1 MVTAKAEP
9 ISICGFITH
18 QTFRSALLTLL
29 VVGGGSV
36 VTPLFLSV
44 CWVFSASHIVITT
57 ASWHN
62 RNYYANI
69 IGIMPLLCSH
79 CPSFSFPPW
88 LGFSKEVSALFQI
101 FLYCPPY
108 HSYHFTEFASKGKGF
123 LKNSLQLKGLLYLAN
138 LLKLKNNFSREH
150 RVLRIVLF
158 RYLRGRM
165 FLRKRIACLK
175 EHLDCIWQG
184 FVNSVK
190 SQRVSILVFIL

>member
-1 MVTAKAEP
+1 M
-9 ISICGFITH
+9 
-18 QTFRSALLTLL
+18 
-29 VVGGGSV
+29 
-36 VTPLFLSV
+36 PLFLSV

-62 RNYYANI
+62 SSCYANI
-69 IGIMPLLCSH
+69 IEIMPLLSSH

-88 LGFSKEVSALFQI
+88 LAFSKEVSALFQI

-108 HSYHFTEFASKGKGF
+108 HSYHFIEFASKGKGF

-150 RVLRIVLF
+150 MILRIALLS
-158 RYLRGRM
+158 YLRGRM

-175 EHLDCIWQG
+175 EHLDCIRQV
-184 FVNSVK
+184 FVNFSVT
-190 SQRVSILVFIL
+190 SQRVRILVFILQIIGFLLQLTQLYYSKKAATGNS